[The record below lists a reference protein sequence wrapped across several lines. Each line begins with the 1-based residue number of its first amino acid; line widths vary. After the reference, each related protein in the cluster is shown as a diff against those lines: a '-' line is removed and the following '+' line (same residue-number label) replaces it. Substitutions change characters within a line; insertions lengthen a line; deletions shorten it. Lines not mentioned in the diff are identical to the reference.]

1 MSRCLRSELSPL
13 LLLRPSL
20 WSRSSR
26 RSLVPPRS
34 SRRLCSRSLSRTDS
48 SSRLLNNWCRYQIR
62 SARTKVQVQQEMR
75 KPKWFT
81 FFAFHLFLPDAVL
94 FSPPCAFFASLRLS
108 LPVEAGC
115 QGLLLERSII
125 RTPQAIPKNAFSVT
139 RHLSEWNLNS
149 QHFLLW
155 IRVKY
160 ISYPHCLDRRGK
172 LRLHQTSWRCFNEAG
187 VKGRLKDGVF
197 PTNCP
202 LQLFWKK
209 FASTSAKE
217 DNLKLHVHIVTCI
230 AKCSLDS
237 SAWPAL
243 RKIWIRSMR
252 NVEILPLVA
261 RDSKFGWRIGNYAHS

>member
-1 MSRCLRSELSPL
+1 
-13 LLLRPSL
+13 
-20 WSRSSR
+20 
-26 RSLVPPRS
+26 
-34 SRRLCSRSLSRTDS
+34 
-48 SSRLLNNWCRYQIR
+48 
-62 SARTKVQVQQEMR
+62 MR

-108 LPVEAGC
+108 LPVEAGYL
-115 QGLLLERSII
+115 GLLLERSII
-125 RTPQAIPKNAFSVT
+125 RTPRAIPKNAFSVT
-139 RHLSEWNLNS
+139 RNLSEWNLNS

-160 ISYPHCLDRRGK
+160 ISYPHCQDRRGK

-209 FASTSAKE
+209 FASTMHYSSAKE
-217 DNLKLHVHIVTCI
+217 DNLKLHVHNVHCMYCKVFTWFFSMACFEKNLNQKHEERWNSASSCTGFKVWLADRELCAQLAARIVFALIFFQTHI
-230 AKCSLDS
+230 DDDYILW
-237 SAWPAL
+237 AWAH
-243 RKIWIRSMR
+243 
-252 NVEILPLVA
+252 VEKLVA
-261 RDSKFGWRIGNYAHS
+261 SILLNPKPIP